1 MSTTPFTSIVSS
13 GRGIT
18 RREML
23 KGLGFGVGAT
33 VLISGCVVPAP
44 SENPRLPP
52 AGTPDISP
60 FLDGVIAGDPA
71 PDGALIWTRVEPRV
85 VGADMPILW
94 TVADDA
100 AFSSIRAAG
109 LATAN
114 AAEGYAVTVPVT
126 GLDPHSWYY
135 YRFEAADSAGNQ
147 VASRAGRLRT
157 APAVGSSPDRLRFA
171 FASCQQINDS
181 WFNAHAAAAAEPDL
195 DFFMH
200 LGDYVYV
207 SDTNTLTR
215 EDYRQTYQRW
225 RKQPLLRD
233 LHAALP
239 MVAMWDDGEFFN
251 GISKNGPPAR
261 LAAAKQAWFEAFPV
275 IDPGGL
281 QAYRRFPWGDLVDLS
296 MIDVRAYRDDPVDN
310 IVYTDNGGAYD
321 PSRSTLGAEQ
331 YAWFTQGLAAS
342 QATWR
347 VIGNQYNMNPWKL
360 VNLEFLRS
368 LRPDLPPNAGIYAP
382 NEAWDD
388 YLYERRELLKFIG
401 DCGITDTVFTSGHTH
416 VALVGELRAD
426 YDRPDTPV
434 AAFDF
439 CTGSLTADPDPRK
452 SFLGDLPEPLA
463 EEVLRAAERIVLNSN
478 APALRHMNLID
489 QGYTVVDITP
499 EEMLVTIRNIN
510 TMDPDAE
517 AVDGARF
524 RLRKG
529 AKRIEVLPTPT
540 HKGSFA

>member
-1 MSTTPFTSIVSS
+1 MSDSKSHTIVAS
-13 GRGIT
+13 GRGMT
-18 RREML
+18 RRDML

-33 VLISGCVVPAP
+33 VLLSGCVVPAP

-52 AGTPDISP
+52 LGTPDLSP
-60 FLDGVIAGDPA
+60 FLDGVISGDPA
-71 PDGALIWTRVEPRV
+71 PNGALIWTRVEPSIPFEQV
-85 VGADMPILW
+85 PVLW
-94 TVADDA
+94 TVARDA

-109 LATAN
+109 LVTATAS
-114 AAEGYAVTVPVT
+114 EGYAVTVSVE
-126 GLDPHSWYY
+126 GLDPDSWYY
-135 YRFEAADSAGNQ
+135 YRFEAADQTGAQ
-147 VASRAGRLRT
+147 VASRSGRLRT

-181 WFNAHAAAAAEPDL
+181 WFNAHVAAAAEPDL

-251 GISKNGPPAR
+251 GISKNGPPDR
-261 LAAAKQAWFEAFPV
+261 LTAAKQAWFEAFPV

-281 QAYRRFPWGDLVDLS
+281 QAYRRFSWGDLVDLS
-296 MIDVRAYRDDPVDN
+296 MIDVRAYRDDPIEN
-310 IVYTDNGGAYD
+310 IVYTDNSGAYE
-321 PSRSTLGAEQ
+321 PGRSTLGAEQ
-331 YAWFTQGLAAS
+331 YEWFTQGLAAS
-342 QATWR
+342 EAAWR
-347 VIGNQYNMNPWKL
+347 VVGNQYNISPWKL
-360 VNLEFLRS
+360 VNLEFLRAF
-368 LRPDLPPNAGIYAP
+368 RPDLPPNAGIYAP

-388 YLYERRELLKFIG
+388 YLAERRDLLQFLLDSG
-401 DCGITDTVFTSGHTH
+401 VTDTVFASGHTH
-416 VALVGELRAD
+416 TALVSELRVD
-426 YDRPDTPV
+426 YDKPSTPV

-452 SFLGDLPEPLA
+452 SFLGDLPEPVA
-463 EEVLRAAERIVLNSN
+463 EEVLRAAERFVLNSN
-478 APALRHMNLID
+478 APAMRHLNLID

-499 EEMLVTIRNIN
+499 EEMLVTIRNIDTTN
-510 TMDPDAE
+510 PEAE

-529 AKRIEVLPTPT
+529 AQRIEVLATPT

>member
-1 MSTTPFTSIVSS
+1 MTNTTTTSIVSS
-13 GRGIT
+13 GKGMT

-23 KGLGFGVGAT
+23 KGLGFGLGVT
-33 VLISGCVVPAP
+33 VLVSGCVMPAP
-44 SENPRLPP
+44 SEDPRLPP
-52 AGTPDISP
+52 PGTPDLSP
-60 FLDGVIAGDPA
+60 FLDGVMAGDPA
-71 PDGALIWTRVEPRV
+71 PDGGLIWTRVEPRV
-85 VGADMPILW
+85 VGADMPVLW

-100 AFSSIRAAG
+100 AFTSIRAAG

-114 AAEGYAVTVPVT
+114 ASEGYAVTVPVT

-135 YRFEAADSAGNQ
+135 YRFEAADQSGSQ
-147 VASRAGRLRT
+147 VVSRSGRLRT

-207 SDTNTLTR
+207 SDTNTLSR

-239 MVAMWDDGEFFN
+239 TVAMWDDGEFYN
-251 GISKNGPPAR
+251 GISKTGDPQR
-261 LAAAKQAWFEAFPV
+261 LMAAKQAWFEAFPV
-275 IDPGGL
+275 NDPGGL
-281 QAYRRFPWGDLVDLS
+281 QAYRRFGWGNLVDLS
-296 MIDVRAYRDDPVDN
+296 MIDVRAYRDDPIEN
-310 IVYTDNGGAYD
+310 ISYTDNGGAYD

-331 YAWFTQGLAAS
+331 YEWFTQGLASSEA
-342 QATWR
+342 AWR
-347 VIGNQYNMNPWKL
+347 IIGNPYNISPWKL
-360 VNLEFLRS
+360 VNLEFLRA

-388 YLYERRELLKFIG
+388 YLQERRDLLQFLIDQG
-401 DCGITDTVFTSGHTH
+401 VSDTIFASGHTH
-416 VALVGELRAD
+416 TALVSELRVD
-426 YDRPDTPV
+426 YDRPSTPV

-439 CTGSLTADPDPRK
+439 CTGSMTADPDPRK
-452 SFLGDLPEPLA
+452 SFLGDLPEDVA

-478 APALRHMNLID
+478 TPALRHINLID

-499 EEMLVTIRNIN
+499 EETLVTIRNIDTTN
-510 TMDPDAE
+510 PDAE

-524 RLRKG
+524 RVRKG
-529 AKRIEVLPTPT
+529 SQRIEVLPTPT